1 MLAKIFLGDRPIPLY
16 PENRDIRLNPSP
28 ARIIQYSI
36 LTQKESDIMTRH
48 SHYYHR
54 RPTNN
59 QRSLNEY
66 ESLPQTPTPYPGI
79 TPYTDYPEV
88 GETALYP
95 YTDGVTDME
104 ASASALAPSTNS
116 GGGGLAGLLGG
127 GGGGGGGGGLGKL
140 LGGLGVNNMSDIK
153 GLIDRMGHRRHR
165 QQHWQGTKGHAGL
178 PALAPIVSAC
188 RRTRQE
194 ERRRWRRI
202 LSKRIYGPK

>member
-1 MLAKIFLGDRPIPLY
+1 
-16 PENRDIRLNPSP
+16 
-28 ARIIQYSI
+28 
-36 LTQKESDIMTRH
+36 MTRH

-66 ESLPQTPTPYPGI
+66 ESLPQTPSPYPGI

-116 GGGGLAGLLGG
+116 GGSGLAGLLGG
-127 GGGGGGGGGLGKL
+127 GGGSGGGGGLGKL

-153 GLIDRMGHRRHR
+153 GLIDRMGGIDGIVNNIGKVQKVMQGF
-165 QQHWQGTKGHAGL
+165 QQ
-178 PALAPIVSAC
+178 LAPMVSLLAGALGKKKGGGGSGSSPSAFTDQNEDGYEYKPRRRRSSGSRRRSGS
-188 RRTRQE
+188 RRTSGSGKK
-194 ERRRWRRI
+194 RRR
-202 LSKRIYGPK
+202 

>member
-1 MLAKIFLGDRPIPLY
+1 
-16 PENRDIRLNPSP
+16 
-28 ARIIQYSI
+28 
-36 LTQKESDIMTRH
+36 MTRH

-66 ESLPQTPTPYPGI
+66 ESLPQTPSPYPGI

-116 GGGGLAGLLGG
+116 GGAVWQVSLA
-127 GGGGGGGGGLGKL
+127 
-140 LGGLGVNNMSDIK
+140 
-153 GLIDRMGHRRHR
+153 
-165 QQHWQGTKGHAGL
+165 
-178 PALAPIVSAC
+178 
-188 RRTRQE
+188 E
-194 ERRRWRRI
+194 EAAAVEAD
-202 LSKRIYGPK
+202 

>member
-1 MLAKIFLGDRPIPLY
+1 
-16 PENRDIRLNPSP
+16 
-28 ARIIQYSI
+28 
-36 LTQKESDIMTRH
+36 MTRH

-66 ESLPQTPTPYPGI
+66 ESLPQTPSPYPGI

-116 GGGGLAGLLGG
+116 GGSGLAGLLGG
-127 GGGGGGGGGLGKL
+127 GGGSGGGGGLGKL

-153 GLIDRMGHRRHR
+153 GLIDRMGASTASSTTLARYKRSCRASSSLRLWFLCLQALSARR
-165 QQHWQGTKGHAGL
+165 KAEAAADPL
-178 PALAPIVSAC
+178 
-188 RRTRQE
+188 
-194 ERRRWRRI
+194 
-202 LSKRIYGPK
+202 KRIYGPE

>member
-1 MLAKIFLGDRPIPLY
+1 
-16 PENRDIRLNPSP
+16 
-28 ARIIQYSI
+28 
-36 LTQKESDIMTRH
+36 MTRH

-66 ESLPQTPTPYPGI
+66 ESLPQTPSPYPGI

-95 YTDGVTDME
+95 YTDGITDME

-127 GGGGGGGGGLGKL
+127 GGGSGGGGGLGKL

-153 GLIDRMGHRRHR
+153 GLIDRMGGIDGIVNNIGKIQKVMQGF
-165 QQHWQGTKGHAGL
+165 QQ
-178 PALAPIVSAC
+178 LAPMVSLLAGALSKKKSGGGSGSSPSAF
-188 RRTRQE
+188 TDQNE
-194 ERRRWRRI
+194 DGNEYKPRRRRSSGSRRR
-202 LSKRIYGPK
+202 SGSRKTSGKGRRRR

>member
-1 MLAKIFLGDRPIPLY
+1 
-16 PENRDIRLNPSP
+16 
-28 ARIIQYSI
+28 
-36 LTQKESDIMTRH
+36 MTRH

-66 ESLPQTPTPYPGI
+66 ESLPQTPSPYPGI

-127 GGGGGGGGGLGKL
+127 GGGSGGGGGLGKL

-153 GLIDRMGHRRHR
+153 GLIDRMGGIDGIVNNIGKVQKVMQGF
-165 QQHWQGTKGHAGL
+165 QQ
-178 PALAPIVSAC
+178 LAPIVSLLAGALGKKKGGGGSGSSPNAFTDQNDDGYVYKPRRRRSSGSRRRSGS
-188 RRTRQE
+188 RRTSGSGK
-194 ERRRWRRI
+194 RRRR
-202 LSKRIYGPK
+202 